1 MANRLGCTVLAWD
14 LPQISDLLS
23 VRVGVNSEITGN
35 KAGKMMDRSKM
46 RSKSKSECHRLID
59 SFMKVPSSVAG
70 VCWCPSPAGLHRAG

>member
-1 MANRLGCTVLAWD
+1 MLRLKVSHIQMANRLGCTVLAWD

-46 RSKSKSECHRLID
+46 RSKSKSVSQID
-59 SFMKVPSSVAG
+59 
-70 VCWCPSPAGLHRAG
+70 